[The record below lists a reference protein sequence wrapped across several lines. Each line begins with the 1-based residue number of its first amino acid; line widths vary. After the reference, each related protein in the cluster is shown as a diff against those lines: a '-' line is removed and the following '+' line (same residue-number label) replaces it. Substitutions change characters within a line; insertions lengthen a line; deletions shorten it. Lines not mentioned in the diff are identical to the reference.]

1 MPDISKSAA
10 EWEKFR
16 THLCRRLA
24 RAPSTPAN
32 SAQIFISIVP
42 VTGPAPSLDERILVT
57 SSIRGVHRLKA
68 PGFNPSYRRKEKS
81 RRPHMEFAHG
91 L

>member
-1 MPDISKSAA
+1 MPDISKSVA

-16 THLCRRLA
+16 TDLCRRLA

-32 SAQIFISIVP
+32 SAQIFISNVP
-42 VTGPAPSLDERILVT
+42 VTGPAPSLDERIRVT
-57 SSIRGVHRLKA
+57 SS
-68 PGFNPSYRRKEKS
+68 PSYRRIEKS
-81 RRPHMEFAHG
+81 RRLHMESAHG